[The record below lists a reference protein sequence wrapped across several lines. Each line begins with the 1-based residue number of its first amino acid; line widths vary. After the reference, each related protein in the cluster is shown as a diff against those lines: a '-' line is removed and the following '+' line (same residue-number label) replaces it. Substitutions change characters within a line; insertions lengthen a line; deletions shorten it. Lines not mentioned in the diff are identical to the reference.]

1 MFKLNSKYLLHDL
14 IQPFK
19 SKKFECNEK
28 EKKSL
33 KIFKILIN
41 QEINLNKRSRNSN

>member
-1 MFKLNSKYLLHDL
+1 MNNAHPLDFKN
-14 IQPFK
+14 FK
-19 SKKFECNEK
+19 WDEK

>member
-1 MFKLNSKYLLHDL
+1 MFKLNSKYLLHEL

-19 SKKFECNEK
+19 SKKFKCDKK

-33 KIFKILIN
+33 KIFKNLIN
-41 QEINLNKRSRNSN
+41 QEI